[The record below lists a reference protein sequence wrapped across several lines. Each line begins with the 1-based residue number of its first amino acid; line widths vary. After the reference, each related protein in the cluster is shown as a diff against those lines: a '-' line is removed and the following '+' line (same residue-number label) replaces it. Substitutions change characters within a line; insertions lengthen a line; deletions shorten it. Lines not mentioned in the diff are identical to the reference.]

1 MKKTALA
8 LALTALVAGDVQ
20 AQDTHR
26 VSGSDVAVYNLV
38 GTAQVRAGSGSD
50 VVVRV
55 IRGGRDGRRLDV
67 AVDEIR
73 GRQTLRV
80 LYPDDQIVYPE
91 MGSRSSNSLSVRS
104 DGTFG
109 GGRGGDRV
117 QIRGSGRGME
127 AWADLVIEV
136 PRGRTFSLFVSAGD
150 VEVSGLEGRIEIDT
164 GSGEVV
170 ASNVQGSLLVD
181 TGSGAVR
188 VTGVRGELNVDTGSG
203 SVALRDV
210 DGPGVVVDTGSGRVT
225 GSAIRAGTLRVDTGS
240 GSIELDEVT
249 SGDVVLD
256 TGSGSVDVTLTQDVE
271 RLDIDTG
278 SGSVTVRAP
287 AALGAELEVETGSGG
302 IDVDFAVQV
311 RTVRRDHLVGR
322 IGDGGGR
329 IRIDTGSGSI
339 RLIRN

>member
-8 LALTALVAGDVQ
+8 LALTALVAADVQ
-20 AQDTHR
+20 AQDTYR
-26 VSGSDVAVYNLV
+26 VAGSDVAVYNLV

-55 IRGGRDGRRLDV
+55 VRGGRDAQRLDV
-67 AVDEIR
+67 VVDEIR
-73 GRQTLRV
+73 GRETLRIR
-80 LYPDDQIVYPE
+80 YPDDRIVYPE
-91 MGSRSSNSLSVRS
+91 MGRGSSNSVSVRS

-109 GGRGGDRV
+109 GGRGGERV
-117 QIRGSGRGME
+117 EIRGSGRGLE

-150 VEVSGLEGRIEIDT
+150 VEVGGVEGRIEIDT

-170 ASNVQGSLLVD
+170 ASDVGGSLLVD

-188 VTGVRGELNVDTGSG
+188 ITDVRGNLSVDTGSG
-203 SVALRDV
+203 SIALRGV
-210 DGPGVVVDTGSGRVT
+210 DGQDVLVDTGSGRVT
-225 GSAIRAGTLRVDTGS
+225 GGAIRAGTLRVDTGS

-249 SGDVVLD
+249 SSDVVLD
-256 TGSGSVDVTLTQDVE
+256 TGSGSVDVTLTRDVE

-287 AALGAELEVETGSGG
+287 ADLGAEIEVETGSGG

-311 RTVRRDHLVGR
+311 RTVRRDHLIGR

-339 RLIRN
+339 RLVRN